1 MNRTALLPLLLLAAF
16 CASGPSTTHTAAP
29 GHGAIVLEIAPSPI
43 VAYPVSSSTYEFP
56 FEVIVRETGGSH
68 VTVDRV
74 TVDVFAFDRLR
85 VGGETYDAAQLA
97 QLGYTVSIPAGNE
110 RRFKF
115 SPRREVTDDRVF
127 GSLSAQLRVDAHD
140 DTNTPT
146 SATTAVA
153 VTRGAS

>member
-1 MNRTALLPLLLLAAF
+1 MKRISFLPLVLLATF
-16 CASGPSTTHTAAP
+16 CASGPSTTQTAAP
-29 GHGAIVLEIAPSPI
+29 GHGAIVLEITPSPI
-43 VAYPVSSSTYEFP
+43 VAHPVSGAMYEFP
-56 FEVIVRETGGSH
+56 FEVIVRETGGAH
-68 VTVDRV
+68 VTVDKV

-97 QLGYTVSIPAGNE
+97 QLGYTVSIPAGTE

-140 DTNTPT
+140 DTGTAT
-146 SATTAVA
+146 SATTAVS
-153 VTRGAS
+153 VTRQ

>member
-1 MNRTALLPLLLLAAF
+1 MKSLLPLLLLASF
-16 CASGPSTTHTAAP
+16 CASGGPSTTQTAAP
-29 GHGAIVLEIAPSPI
+29 GHGAIELDIVPSPI
-43 VAYPVSSSTYEFP
+43 VAYPVSGSMYEFP

-97 QLGYTVSIPAGNE
+97 QLGYTVSIPAGTE

-115 SPRREVTDDRVF
+115 SPRREVTDDRAF

-140 DTNTPT
+140 DTGAAT
-146 SATTAVA
+146 SATTAVTVQRA
-153 VTRGAS
+153 KS